1 MEITQYLLNQYL
13 GFAKIKTLNR
23 PFVTFFL
30 DKKSNQKN
38 QVHYRNSKVL
48 LQTPSAQKKLV
59 GCARLQTVFCFF
71 RLHFCKT

>member
-38 QVHYRNSKVL
+38 QVHYRNSSFAANSVGAEKTCRLRQTSNSFL
-48 LQTPSAQKKLV
+48 LLPTSFL
-59 GCARLQTVFCFF
+59 
-71 RLHFCKT
+71 